1 VFSDERLS
9 GGAELEDLS
18 ADGSSQ
24 PMSPGHLREL
34 TFWERVFPYSSIP
47 LWRFFCAFAILGVF
61 LAWAGHHDRLRA
73 RERREIKRTSKHA
86 V

>member
-1 VFSDERLS
+1 MTCPPM
-9 GGAELEDLS
+9 
-18 ADGSSQ
+18 GSSQ